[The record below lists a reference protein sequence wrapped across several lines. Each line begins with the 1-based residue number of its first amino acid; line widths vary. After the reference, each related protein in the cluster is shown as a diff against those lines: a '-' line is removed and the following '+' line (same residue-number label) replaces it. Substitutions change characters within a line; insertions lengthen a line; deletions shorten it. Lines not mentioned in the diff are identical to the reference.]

1 MKKSNVIV
9 LAVVV
14 SVIVVVAV
22 GALVFLGMIGA
33 FFSANG
39 QPELTEASVAVNL
52 GGGYDSETGV
62 YNIDGAAQNMG
73 QKDAVNCRVEVTFF
87 DVDSN
92 DVIKTELINIGNVPA
107 ESTKD
112 INTAVQIADGS
123 TRVSFHMGDPIWD

>member
-1 MKKSNVIV
+1 MKKSNIII

-33 FFSANG
+33 FFSADG
-39 QPELTEASVAVNL
+39 PPELTDASVAVNL
-52 GGGYDSETGV
+52 GGGYDSETGL
-62 YNIDGAAQNMG
+62 YNIDGSAQNMG

-87 DVDSN
+87 DVNSN
-92 DVIKTELINIGNVPA
+92 AVIKTEMITIGDVPA

-123 TRVSFHMGDPIWD
+123 PRVSFHMGDPMWD